1 MHRNPFT
8 YHSTGRF
15 TPIVLDYLDGAP
27 LLTDHSIFRPDQE
40 GLGAA
45 MSARRFDPG
54 MRARLSSALERQY
67 AGVAITPETRANLD
81 ALKREGTLTVTT
93 GHQLCLFTGPLY
105 LPFKILNVIRLARE
119 LTTADRAVV
128 PIFWMASEDHDRA
141 EIDHAWMNGKK
152 ITWPSEGG
160 GAAGKAKLTGIGAVL
175 TELDPLLGAGAH
187 ADELRAMVSACYRE
201 EHTLAQATRLFINA
215 LFGRFGLVIL
225 DGDDADLKRAFAPIM
240 QEELLNEVVKRTV
253 DYANQKLEEHY
264 TVQAHA
270 RDINLFYLR
279 DGARSRIVR
288 EDDRYRV
295 LDVGPSFT
303 LDELLA
309 ELQQHPERFSPNVLM
324 RPLYQETILPNIA
337 YVGGGGELAYWLQ
350 LRWLFQGMQ
359 LPMPALVL
367 RTSATLLSAKDDARW
382 KELGL
387 EIGDLFAD
395 ANELRARVATA
406 QAGFSTD
413 LSRERADLQEFFDR
427 LGTRVRVVDPTLVGT
442 VITSAQQAAKGL
454 AHVEEKLVRAAKRQ
468 QETAL
473 QRIDSVLA
481 HVFPEGMLHERR
493 DNFMPWY
500 CANGPTFF
508 DELLAQLDPLDAQF
522 SVLTDQ

>member
-1 MHRNPFT
+1 MQRHPIPYR
-8 YHSTGRF
+8 STNRF
-15 TPIVLDYLDGAP
+15 TPIVLGYLDGAP
-27 LLTDHSIFRPDQE
+27 SLNEHSIFHPDRE
-40 GLGAA
+40 GLRSA
-45 MSARRFDPG
+45 MAARRFDPQ
-54 MRARLSSALERQY
+54 MRTRLSSALERQY
-67 AGVAITPETRANLD
+67 AGVNITPETRANLN
-81 ALKREGTLTVTT
+81 ALKSEGTLTVTT
-93 GHQLCLFTGPLY
+93 GHQLWLFTGPLY

-119 LTTADRAVV
+119 LTTPDRAVV
-128 PIFWMASEDHDRA
+128 PIFWMAAEDHERA
-141 EIDHAWMNGKK
+141 GIDHAWINGKK

-160 GAAGKAKLTGIGAVL
+160 GAAGKAKLTGIDAVL
-175 TELDPLLGAGAH
+175 AELDPLLGVGTH
-187 ADELRAMVSACYRE
+187 ADDLRAMLRAAYKP

-225 DGDDADLKRAFAPIM
+225 DGDDADLKSAFVPIM

-253 DYANQKLEEHY
+253 DYANQKLEGQYEA
-264 TVQAHA
+264 QAHA
-270 RDINLFYLR
+270 RDINLFHLR
-279 DGARSRIVR
+279 DGHRSRIVR

-295 LDVGPSFT
+295 LDNGPSWMM
-303 LDELLA
+303 DELLA
-309 ELQQHPERFSPNVLM
+309 ELQQHPEKFSPNVLM

-337 YVGGGGELAYWLQ
+337 YVGGGGELSYWLQ
-350 LRWLFQGMQ
+350 LRWLFQSMQ

-427 LGTRVRVVDPTLVGT
+427 LSARVRVVDPTLVGT
-442 VITSAQQAAKGL
+442 VLTGTQQAMKGL
-454 AHVEEKLVRAAKRQ
+454 AHMEEKLVRAAKRQ

-473 QRIDSVLA
+473 QRIDGVLA

-500 CANGPTFF
+500 CAKGPAFF
-508 DELLAQLDPLDAQF
+508 DELLAQLDPLDARF
-522 SVLTDQ
+522 TVLTDQ